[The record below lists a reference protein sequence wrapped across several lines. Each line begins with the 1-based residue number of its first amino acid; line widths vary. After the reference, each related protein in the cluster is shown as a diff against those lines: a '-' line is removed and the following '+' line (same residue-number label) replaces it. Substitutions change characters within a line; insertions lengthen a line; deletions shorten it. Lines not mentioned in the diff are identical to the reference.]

1 MLTYRAPLADF
12 AFLLRDVFDHDGV
25 VATLPPYADAPLET
39 VMAVLAESAAFTE
52 GVLLP
57 LNRSGDE
64 QGCTYRDGA
73 VRTPDGFRDA
83 YAALVAGGWSGI
95 GIAPERGGSGLPAVV
110 QAAFEEMACS
120 ANLAFATYPLL
131 SAGAAAALAAH
142 GSADQVERYVPRL
155 ASGEWSGTMC
165 LTEAQAGTDLG
176 LLRTR
181 AEPAGDD
188 TYRITGTKVFITG
201 GEHDLT
207 DQIVHLVLAR
217 LPDGP
222 PGTAGISLFVVP
234 KLRPAD
240 GGGTVR
246 NGVTCGSIE
255 HKMGIRGSATC
266 VLHFE
271 DAVGE
276 LVGPAHAGMAQMF
289 TMMNRARLG
298 VGIQGVGIGEV
309 AYQSAVAYARERLQG
324 HAPGRPQGDG
334 ADPIIAHPDVRR
346 ALLRMRALTEA
357 GRALA
362 MWLAVELDVAHHH
375 PDAGRRQAADDL
387 VALLTP
393 VVKAACTDNGFEAA
407 NLAIGV
413 HGGAGYITE
422 SGVEQLARDARISQI
437 YEGTNGVQALDLVG
451 RKLGLHHG
459 RLLRRFFHP
468 AAARAAGPHP
478 AELQG
483 LAEPVAEALAH
494 LQETTVWLMNAGRDR
509 EQAAAA
515 ATDYLRLFALTAFA
529 DLELRMAAACLGDC
543 GAGAEF
549 AGRKLATARF
559 FCDRVLPETAGLA
572 RAVRAGKDSITSI
585 GDDTF

>member
-1 MLTYRAPLADF
+1 
-12 AFLLRDVFDHDGV
+12 
-25 VATLPPYADAPLET
+25 
-39 VMAVLAESAAFTE
+39 
-52 GVLLP
+52 
-57 LNRSGDE
+57 
-64 QGCTYRDGA
+64 
-73 VRTPDGFRDA
+73 
-83 YAALVAGGWSGI
+83 
-95 GIAPERGGSGLPAVV
+95 
-110 QAAFEEMACS
+110 
-120 ANLAFATYPLL
+120 
-131 SAGAAAALAAH
+131 
-142 GSADQVERYVPRL
+142 
-155 ASGEWSGTMC
+155 
-165 LTEAQAGTDLG
+165 
-176 LLRTR
+176 
-181 AEPAGDD
+181 
-188 TYRITGTKVFITG
+188 
-201 GEHDLT
+201 
-207 DQIVHLVLAR
+207 
-217 LPDGP
+217 
-222 PGTAGISLFVVP
+222 
-234 KLRPAD
+234 
-240 GGGTVR
+240 
-246 NGVTCGSIE
+246 
-255 HKMGIRGSATC
+255 
-266 VLHFE
+266 
-271 DAVGE
+271 
-276 LVGPAHAGMAQMF
+276 MAQMF

-324 HAPGRPQGDG
+324 RAPGRPHGDG

-362 MWLAVELDVAHHH
+362 IWLAVELDVAHHH

-451 RKLGLHHG
+451 RKLALHHG

-478 AELQG
+478 AELRG

-494 LQETTVWLMNAGRDR
+494 LQETTIWLVSAGRDR

-515 ATDYLRLFALTAFA
+515 ATDYLRLFALTAFG
-529 DLELRMAAACLGDC
+529 DLWLRMAAACLGD
-543 GAGAEF
+543 GA
-549 AGRKLATARF
+549 AGRRVRRPKLATARF

-572 RAVRAGKDSITSI
+572 RAVRVGQGLHHRPSATTRSDAREGPTRDLRKPSPARRHPRRLAGRLRARGRRRARRAAGAGRRGHRAARSPTPASTRSPAASPAACRRRGLEPGQVVGILAPNVPEYAAAFFGVALAGRHQHHHQRPLHRGRESPISCGARGRGSCSPSRRCSTARCRRRPRRASRRVFSFDGGEGTIAPRQTCSGDAERPASRPALDPATALVALPYSSGTTGLPKGVMLTHRNLVANVAADARGRARASDEVDRRRAAVLPHLRPDRGHELRAARRATRSSRCRGSTSRRSC
-585 GDDTF
+585 G

>member
-1 MLTYRAPLADF
+1 
-12 AFLLRDVFDHDGV
+12 
-25 VATLPPYADAPLET
+25 
-39 VMAVLAESAAFTE
+39 
-52 GVLLP
+52 
-57 LNRSGDE
+57 
-64 QGCTYRDGA
+64 
-73 VRTPDGFRDA
+73 
-83 YAALVAGGWSGI
+83 
-95 GIAPERGGSGLPAVV
+95 
-110 QAAFEEMACS
+110 
-120 ANLAFATYPLL
+120 
-131 SAGAAAALAAH
+131 
-142 GSADQVERYVPRL
+142 
-155 ASGEWSGTMC
+155 
-165 LTEAQAGTDLG
+165 
-176 LLRTR
+176 
-181 AEPAGDD
+181 
-188 TYRITGTKVFITG
+188 
-201 GEHDLT
+201 
-207 DQIVHLVLAR
+207 
-217 LPDGP
+217 
-222 PGTAGISLFVVP
+222 
-234 KLRPAD
+234 
-240 GGGTVR
+240 
-246 NGVTCGSIE
+246 
-255 HKMGIRGSATC
+255 MGIRGSATC

-324 HAPGRPQGDG
+324 HAPGRPHGDG

-362 MWLAVELDVAHHH
+362 LWLAVELDVSHHH
-375 PDAGRRQAADDL
+375 PDPGRRQAADDL

-451 RKLGLHHG
+451 RKLGMHHG

-478 AELQG
+478 AELRG
-483 LAEPVAEALAH
+483 LAGPVAEALAH
-494 LQETTVWLMNAGRDR
+494 LQETTVWLMGAGRDR

-515 ATDYLRLFALTAFA
+515 ATDYLRLFALTAFG
-529 DLELRMAAACLGDC
+529 DLA
-543 GAGAEF
+543 AGAEF
-549 AGRKLATARF
+549 GGRKLATARF

-572 RAVRAGKDSITSI
+572 RAVRAGKESITSI
-585 GDDTF
+585 GDDAF

>member
-1 MLTYRAPLADF
+1 
-12 AFLLRDVFDHDGV
+12 
-25 VATLPPYADAPLET
+25 
-39 VMAVLAESAAFTE
+39 
-52 GVLLP
+52 
-57 LNRSGDE
+57 
-64 QGCTYRDGA
+64 
-73 VRTPDGFRDA
+73 
-83 YAALVAGGWSGI
+83 
-95 GIAPERGGSGLPAVV
+95 
-110 QAAFEEMACS
+110 
-120 ANLAFATYPLL
+120 
-131 SAGAAAALAAH
+131 
-142 GSADQVERYVPRL
+142 
-155 ASGEWSGTMC
+155 
-165 LTEAQAGTDLG
+165 
-176 LLRTR
+176 
-181 AEPAGDD
+181 
-188 TYRITGTKVFITG
+188 
-201 GEHDLT
+201 
-207 DQIVHLVLAR
+207 
-217 LPDGP
+217 
-222 PGTAGISLFVVP
+222 
-234 KLRPAD
+234 
-240 GGGTVR
+240 
-246 NGVTCGSIE
+246 
-255 HKMGIRGSATC
+255 MGIRGSATC

-324 HAPGRPQGDG
+324 HAPGRPHGDG

-346 ALLRMRALTEA
+346 ALLRMRALNEA

-362 MWLAVELDVAHHH
+362 LWLAVELDVARHH
-375 PDAGRRQAADDL
+375 PDPDRRQAADDL

-468 AAARAAGPHP
+468 AVARAAGPHP
-478 AELQG
+478 AELRG
-483 LAEPVAEALAH
+483 LAEPVAEALVH
-494 LQETTVWLMNAGRDR
+494 LQETTVWLMSAGRDR

-515 ATDYLRLFALTAFA
+515 ATDYLRLFALTAFG
-529 DLELRMAAACLGDC
+529 DLWLRMAAACLADGP
-543 GAGAEF
+543 AGAEF

-585 GDDTF
+585 GDDAF